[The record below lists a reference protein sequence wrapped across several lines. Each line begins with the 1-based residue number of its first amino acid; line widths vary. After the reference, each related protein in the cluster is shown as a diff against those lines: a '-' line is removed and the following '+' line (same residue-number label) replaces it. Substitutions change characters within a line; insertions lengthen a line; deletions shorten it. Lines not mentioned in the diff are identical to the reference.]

1 VKARPVNINPALGAV
16 IGAEVIGIGAFA
28 GLPTYRFGW
37 WPATAITLAAVV
49 LLVVTVHRRN
59 AAAWVLD
66 RSRWMRDRRHTTAV
80 GAAVDISH
88 GGNVY
93 GVRTADNEAVTMIE
107 VDGRPYSPTYLRGST
122 LALTDNLLPLDVVI
136 GLMEQPGGLHL
147 GIDIA
152 TAGYRVR
159 PGTGYP
165 QLYSTLL
172 ADRGAAGQRT
182 THLIVRLDINES
194 VRGLMYRRS
203 IGSAAAAATERI
215 VKALEQQGCRARVL
229 NAEEQDTMLAD
240 LSMGLASAP
249 PRPAV
254 VDDTDDVEDLDTTGD
269 GDRAED
275 ELIGVGGLHRR
286 TGGAVPAPPADAQ
299 RTRPKADVGWKI
311 INAKPGYVTSYYFSP
326 EDITT
331 ESFNQMWSLRSDHN
345 VHRMM
350 LRKVPGGPVTVSA
363 LVRTNDPRPPE
374 QPPTLF
380 VNTLPG
386 NQYSAALRAAPT
398 TQPALHLPARA
409 LTAVDELQVPV
420 GPTGI
425 LVGAALRDDKSS
437 WPSTQRDDLVMWPL
451 TDAVQPTRIVMDTS
465 DFYVRQLLIRAAAAG
480 ERIAIYSREPRRW
493 YSVSQTNIAVVEAR
507 RPAEFV
513 PTVIINDRATIAPQA
528 GLSSTV
534 ITVGHSPTDAMVP
547 DIRFEQTSEST
558 VRVTTAARSVD
569 LSMVVFRQ
577 EQTWT
582 GSA

>member
-1 VKARPVNINPALGAV
+1 MKARPININPALGAV
-16 IGAEVIGIGAFA
+16 VGAEVIGIGAFA

-37 WPATAITLAAVV
+37 WPATAITLAAVI
-49 LLVVTVHRRN
+49 LLLVTVHRRN
-59 AAAWVLD
+59 AAAWVWD
-66 RSRWMRDRRHTTAV
+66 RSRWMRDRRHTVAV

-136 GLMEQPGGLHL
+136 GLMEQPGGLQL

-172 ADRGAAGQRT
+172 ADRGAAGQRS

-229 NAEEQDTMLAD
+229 NAEEQDAMLED

-254 VDDTDDVEDLDTTGD
+254 VDEVIEVEDLDTAAAGD
-269 GDRAED
+269 SVDEH
-275 ELIGVGGLHRR
+275 ELIGVGPRRRR
-286 TGGAVPAPPADAQ
+286 TAGAVAAPPTAAQ
-299 RTRPKADVGWKI
+299 RTRPKADVGWKT

-326 EDITT
+326 EDVTT
-331 ESFNQMWSLRSDHN
+331 DSFNQMWSLRSDHI
-345 VHRMM
+345 VHVMM
-350 LRKVPGGPVTVSA
+350 LRKAPGGPVKVSA

-380 VNTLPG
+380 LNTLPG
-386 NQYSAALRAAPT
+386 SQYNAALRAAPT
-398 TQPALHLPARA
+398 TQPALAFA
-409 LTAVDELQVPV
+409 
-420 GPTGI
+420 GPGFECRRR
-425 LVGAALRDDKSS
+425 VAG
-437 WPSTQRDDLVMWPL
+437 PSR
-451 TDAVQPTRIVMDTS
+451 S
-465 DFYVRQLLIRAAAAG
+465 DRHPG
-480 ERIAIYSREPRRW
+480 RR
-493 YSVSQTNIAVVEAR
+493 
-507 RPAEFV
+507 
-513 PTVIINDRATIAPQA
+513 
-528 GLSSTV
+528 
-534 ITVGHSPTDAMVP
+534 
-547 DIRFEQTSEST
+547 
-558 VRVTTAARSVD
+558 
-569 LSMVVFRQ
+569 
-577 EQTWT
+577 
-582 GSA
+582 SAS